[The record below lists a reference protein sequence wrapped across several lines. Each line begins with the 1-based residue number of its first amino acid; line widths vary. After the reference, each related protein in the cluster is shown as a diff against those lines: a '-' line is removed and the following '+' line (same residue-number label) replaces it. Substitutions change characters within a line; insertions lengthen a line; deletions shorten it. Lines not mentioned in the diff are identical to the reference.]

1 MTPPRNTFDA
11 AEDGVVETS
20 RLQRL
25 ADIERSLKWDDDPE
39 RRKSLRRE
47 YLNLTESS
55 HVSDRA

>member
-39 RRKSLRRE
+39 RRLSFAQEFHRVYE
-47 YLNLTESS
+47 ELNS
-55 HVSDRA
+55 